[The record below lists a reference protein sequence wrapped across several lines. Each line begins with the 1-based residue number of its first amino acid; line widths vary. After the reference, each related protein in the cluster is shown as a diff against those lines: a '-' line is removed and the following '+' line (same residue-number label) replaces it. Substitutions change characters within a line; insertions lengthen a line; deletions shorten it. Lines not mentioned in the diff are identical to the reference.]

1 MIQECAHLLPPPS
14 IVCVCVCVCECVC
27 VCVCVREREYTLCVC
42 VRERESI
49 RHGVIQ
55 VYHIERGLVE
65 VDSVL
70 GGHVLD
76 KPCHYFAHAV
86 LMHTL
91 TAAFVSAIKEP

>member
-1 MIQECAHLLPPPS
+1 M
-14 IVCVCVCVCECVC
+14 
-27 VCVCVREREYTLCVC
+27 
-42 VRERESI
+42 
-49 RHGVIQ
+49 IQ

-70 GGHVLD
+70 GRHVLD

-91 TAAFVSAIKEP
+91 TAAFVSVIKEPYKSLTRALKRVAVLMHTLRAAFVACGAARAL